1 MNWLVTLCTSLQA
14 DEVEPFPCGKSISCS
29 KRYGLHLLGLD
40 CVYCRIAITGF
51 FPDMPMK
58 SAKYLQMCDRF
69 TDV

>member
-29 KRYGLHLLGLD
+29 KRYGLPLLGLD
-40 CVYCRIAITGF
+40 CVYCRIAFTEI

-58 SAKYLQMCDRF
+58 SAKYERF
-69 TDV
+69 ADV